1 MRQLKKYNII
11 QRIIALFAILLTLS
25 TVTIIKP
32 VYAADDDSDSSE
44 LEGADEGDIGGI
56 LFGPISSLICGIG
69 DACNKMLQLLLIG
82 DNSPVFIDQGFWS
95 NDKVNKFL
103 QENPPD
109 SNLETVDVVKD
120 YIATWTGKGYGVP
133 NIKLTSAEIFSGNV
147 AALDANF
154 FKTDADH
161 DNELGG
167 KEKSIVEDLKS
178 TVAKWYVA
186 LRNIAIVGLLSVLLY
201 IGIRII
207 ISSSAGDKAKY
218 KQFFVDWVVAL
229 CLIFFL
235 HYIMAITMTMS
246 ETVTDVL
253 AGATTEQGTIK
264 QVNIRLTD
272 KDGVDTIE
280 EDGIERYF
288 VSNFT
293 GVARLKAQYS
303 SSILEMGYSILY
315 IALTVY
321 TVYFAFVYLKRLLM
335 LAFFTMIAPLV
346 ALTYP
351 LDKIKDGK
359 AQAFNFWFKEYM
371 FYALLQPLH
380 LLLYTVFVSS
390 ALSVASKNLLYSIIA
405 LAFIVPAEK
414 IVKQMFGIKGQ
425 TESSIGGFAGGALAA
440 QAFNALKSKAAG
452 GGNKG
457 GGQTANNNKIRQ
469 AKNPNSPDSMNTLAG
484 DAAGLDQ
491 TALAAGTGAAIGA
504 GAGAA
509 MAEENVDTRGA
520 SAADAYQ
527 NSPDAVLA
535 AEKEALEERLAD
547 GQIDESELT
556 AEQRALLG
564 MNSASPQD
572 ASNGNSPQT
581 DTQTPDSTPQLTDQ
595 DDQFKDHKKTLAN
608 NFKKAVK
615 NRWVRAG
622 GMRGVAK
629 AAAKG
634 YGRAFGTVTM
644 GALGLGAGIVGG
656 DMSDTLKGLGAGL
669 AAGTVVSKK
678 TNQMAGNLL
687 SGNTAVG
694 RFTGDV
700 LYGEDE
706 RIKKQFIKQYMND
719 PQTRDR
725 IMDKNPDISVKE
737 LRSKQRAEAEMMYD
751 TGISD
756 YSSVKAA
763 IDMEKTLSAEGK
775 EPQVSHDMAVAL
787 AKLGQNYD
795 NSTFVNQAK
804 FEQAQK
810 ALQKRLEEQMKKN
823 IEKQIDQQLSTA
835 NMSDTERA
843 TERQRRIAEQSANV
857 SQQAN
862 AEATQSLERIRKMKK
877 L

>member
-133 NIKLTSAEIFSGNV
+133 NIKLTPAEIFSGNV

-235 HYIMAITMTMS
+235 HYIMAFTMTMS

-535 AEKEALEERLAD
+535 AEKEALEEKLAD

-564 MNSASPQD
+564 MNSSSPQD
-572 ASNGNSPQT
+572 ASNGNSQQT

-595 DDQFKDHKKTLAN
+595 DDPFKDHKKTLAN

-678 TNQMAGNLL
+678 TNQMAGNIL

-700 LYGEDE
+700 IYGEDE
-706 RIKKQFIKQYMND
+706 RIKEQFIKQYMND

-763 IDMEKTLSAEGK
+763 MDMEKTLSAEGK